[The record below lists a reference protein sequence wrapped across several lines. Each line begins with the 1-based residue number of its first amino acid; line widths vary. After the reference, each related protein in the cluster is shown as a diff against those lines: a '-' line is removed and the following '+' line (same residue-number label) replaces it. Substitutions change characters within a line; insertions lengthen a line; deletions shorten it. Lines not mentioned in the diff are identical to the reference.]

1 MRGLPTRKHAEEKTM
16 HEQIGRVM
24 YNFDIHLLFASIVAC
39 AAWGLT
45 VMLRASATAKYWI
58 WVATLLNFVLPV
70 GALIDKVLASHL
82 HWAKPLGVIGD
93 AALRITQPGPIATML
108 GALWFMGTVV
118 MFARLYIRLRR
129 DSRGTGKSAPDR
141 RPGFLMHGIPVRFA
155 QSQQAP
161 AVDGVLRPHI
171 LLPAGIDHLLS
182 RHELNAVLMHE
193 LTHARRRD
201 NLIRLI
207 HEVSLCL
214 LWFHPLVWFVGSRL
228 ALYREL
234 SCDDSVIQNARGEDL
249 ISALAKLAAPA
260 HSFTLQAS
268 ASSFLSRR
276 VARLA
281 GQPRREYRC
290 ATATLYVVFGAVLLG
305 GLLETVGHTACC
317 FVLHSRSG

>member
-1 MRGLPTRKHAEEKTM
+1 M
-16 HEQIGRVM
+16 HEHIARVM
-24 YNFDIHLLFASIVAC
+24 YYFDIHLLFASMVAIVA
-39 AAWGLT
+39 WLLT
-45 VMLRASATAKYWI
+45 VTLRASATMKYWI
-58 WVATLLNFVLPV
+58 WVATLLNFALPL
-70 GALIDKVLASHL
+70 GALIDKSLASHL
-82 HWAKPLGVIGD
+82 HWARPLGVVGD
-93 AALRITQPGPIATML
+93 AAFRITEPGPTATLLSALWLL
-108 GALWFMGTVV
+108 GAGV
-118 MFARLYIRLRR
+118 MFVRLILRLRR
-129 DSRGTGKSAPDR
+129 DSMATGKSARDR

-155 QSQQAP
+155 GSQQAP

-207 HEVSLCL
+207 HEVSLCM

-260 HSFTLQAS
+260 RAPTLQAS

-276 VARLA
+276 LARLA
-281 GQPRREYRC
+281 AQPQRGYRFASTVLC
-290 ATATLYVVFGAVLLG
+290 VSFATVLLG
-305 GLLETVGHTACC
+305 GVLETVAHTACC
-317 FVLHSRSG
+317 FVTHGRPG

>member
-1 MRGLPTRKHAEEKTM
+1 M
-16 HEQIGRVM
+16 HEQIGRLM
-24 YNFDIHLLFASIVAC
+24 YNFDIHLLFASLVAC
-39 AAWGLT
+39 AAWALT
-45 VMLRASATAKYWI
+45 ATLRASATAKYWI

-70 GALIDKVLASHL
+70 GALIDKLLASYL
-82 HWAKPLGVIGD
+82 HWARPLGVIGD
-93 AALRITQPGPIATML
+93 AALRITQPGPTATAL
-108 GALWFMGTVV
+108 GTLWLTGAVV
-118 MFARLYIRLRR
+118 MFVRLYVRLRR
-129 DSRGTGKSAPDR
+129 DSMRNGAAVLDR

-155 QSQQAP
+155 KSQQGP

-171 LLPAGIDHLLS
+171 LLPVGIDHLLS

-193 LTHARRRD
+193 VTHARRRD

-214 LWFHPLVWFVGSRL
+214 LWFHPLVWFVGARL

-234 SCDDSVIQNARGEDL
+234 SCDDAVIQNDRGEDL

-260 HSFTLQAS
+260 HAFTLQAS

-281 GQPRREYRC
+281 GRPPRQYRL
-290 ATATLYVVFGAVLLG
+290 ASGALYVVFTAVLFG

-317 FVLHSRSG
+317 FVVHSRPG